1 MEQTDTYSLRPVR
14 EDDEALLFEI
24 YSSTRAAEMAL
35 VPWDAAAKETFLQS
49 QFTAQKTHYLKFYP
63 EATHDLILVEGQ
75 PAGRLY
81 VNRRADEIHVLDIAL
96 LPEFR
101 SLGIGTTII
110 QNLMAEAAS
119 TNRSVLLHV
128 EIFNPAMKLYE
139 RLGFVKASEQ
149 GIYHEMIWKSNSL
162 QAERSNMDD
171 GEKSR

>member
-1 MEQTDTYSLRPVR
+1 MEKTATYSLRAVCG
-14 EDDEALLFEI
+14 DDEALLFEI

-35 VPWDAAAKETFLQS
+35 VSWDTAVKEAFLRS
-49 QFTAQKTHYLKFYP
+49 QFSAQQTHYRKFFP
-63 EATHDLILVEGQ
+63 EATHDLILVKGH

-81 VNRRADEIHVLDIAL
+81 VNRRKDEIHILDIAL

-101 SLGIGTTII
+101 NLGIGTTIL
-110 QNLMAEAAS
+110 QDLMAEADS

-139 RLGFVKASEQ
+139 RLGFVKAGEQ

-162 QAERSNMDD
+162 QAERSST
-171 GEKSR
+171 E

>member
-1 MEQTDTYSLRPVR
+1 MEKTATYSLRAVCG
-14 EDDEALLFEI
+14 DDEALLFEI

-35 VPWDAAAKETFLQS
+35 VSWDTAVKEAFLRS
-49 QFTAQKTHYLKFYP
+49 QFSAQQTLYRKFFP
-63 EATHDLILVEGQ
+63 EATHDLILVKGH

-81 VNRRADEIHVLDIAL
+81 VNRRKDEIHILDIAL

-101 SLGIGTTII
+101 NLGIGTTIL
-110 QNLMAEAAS
+110 QDLMAEADS

-149 GIYHEMIWKSNSL
+149 GIYHEMLWKSNSL
-162 QAERSNMDD
+162 QAERSST
-171 GEKSR
+171 E